1 MKRTPLKRKAALKRK
16 GPIKRPPLRKVIDTE
31 ERDKMWDLFM
41 EIWKE
46 RPHKSQVSGAVL
58 WSEPKTWMF
67 DHLLEKSKH
76 PELKYEKEN
85 IILVTFEEHER
96 KTNGFP
102 DEKHK
107 ELIER
112 AKVIFNIS

>member
-1 MKRTPLKRKAALKRK
+1 
-16 GPIKRPPLRKVIDTE
+16 
-31 ERDKMWDLFM
+31 
-41 EIWKE
+41 
-46 RPHKSQVSGAVL
+46 
-58 WSEPKTWMF
+58 MF

-85 IILVTFEEHER
+85 IILVTFEEHEK

-107 ELIER
+107 ELIEV
-112 AKVIFNIS
+112 AKQKFGIQ